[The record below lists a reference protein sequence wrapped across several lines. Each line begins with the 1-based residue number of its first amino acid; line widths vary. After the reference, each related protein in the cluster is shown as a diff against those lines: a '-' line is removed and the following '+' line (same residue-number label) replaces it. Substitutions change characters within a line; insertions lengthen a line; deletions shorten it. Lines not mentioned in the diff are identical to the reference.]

1 VGKLNF
7 PTTYRDDGLVGKLAE
22 GRPLVTPPVQ
32 LGFPTTCPGPQPKPK
47 PVQELPPLQLF
58 AARLLLPM
66 LQQRLLA
73 LDLQAGTHRGVWH
86 VHGAGG

>member
-1 VGKLNF
+1 
-7 PTTYRDDGLVGKLAE
+7 
-22 GRPLVTPPVQ
+22 
-32 LGFPTTCPGPQPKPK
+32 
-47 PVQELPPLQLF
+47 VQELPPLQLF

-86 VHGAGG
+86 VHGVCG

>member
-1 VGKLNF
+1 M
-7 PTTYRDDGLVGKLAE
+7 
-22 GRPLVTPPVQ
+22 
-32 LGFPTTCPGPQPKPK
+32 
-47 PVQELPPLQLF
+47 QELPPLQLF

-86 VHGAGG
+86 VHGAGGEGVWRDAHGAGGSEGVWRVHMRVVDVPA